1 VSAVTLES
9 DFLAAYRAVLA
20 KWPDDVQSLDA
31 PTPYGATRVHVCG
44 PAGGEPLVLLCGG
57 GATSTVWFGVAAKL
71 SGAARVYAV
80 DLIGDAGLSVPRGR
94 RVTDGRDLMWWLDAV
109 FDHCGLDQP
118 SIAGH
123 SYGAWLALGY
133 ATHAPERVRRLA
145 LFDPTDCFAGLA
157 TGYRLRAVPSL
168 VWHNRRTVRALLRW
182 ETKGRR
188 LDADWLR
195 LVGLG
200 HELPGIRLLMSR
212 RPSTERLAVVTA
224 PTLVLLAGRSR
235 VHDVAKVADGARESL
250 PDARVVT
257 LAEATHHTMP
267 TEDAD
272 QIGAELASH
281 LA

>member
-1 VSAVTLES
+1 MAVQA

-20 KWPDDVQSLDA
+20 KWPDDVETLDV
-31 PTPYGATRVHVCG
+31 PTQYGATRVHVCG
-44 PAGGEPLVLLCGG
+44 PAAGEPLVLFCGG
-57 GATSTVWFGVAAKL
+57 GATSTVWYGVAAKL
-71 SGAARVYAV
+71 AGALRVYAV

-109 FDHCGLDQP
+109 FDHCGLD
-118 SIAGH
+118 SVSVAGH
-123 SYGAWLALGY
+123 AYGAWLALGY

-145 LFDPTDCFAGLA
+145 LLDPTDCFAGL
-157 TGYRLRAVPSL
+157 TVGYRLRAVPSHL
-168 VWHNRRTVRALLRW
+168 RHNRRTVQALLRW
-182 ETKGRR
+182 ETGGRR

-200 HELPGIRLLMSR
+200 HELPGTRLLMSR
-212 RPSTERLAVVTA
+212 RPSAERLVAVTA

-235 VHDVAKVADGARESL
+235 VHDVARVADGARASL
-250 PDARVVT
+250 ADSRVVT

-281 LA
+281 VA

>member
-1 VSAVTLES
+1 MVTVQA

-20 KWPDDVQSLDA
+20 KWPDDVEALDV

-44 PAGGEPLVLLCGG
+44 PADGAPLVLLGGG

-71 SGAARVYAV
+71 SGAVRVYAV

-94 RVTDGRDLMWWLDAV
+94 RITDGRDLTRWLDAV
-109 FDHCGLDQP
+109 VDQCGLDTV
-118 SIAGH
+118 SLAGH
-123 SYGAWLALGY
+123 SYGGWLALSY
-133 ATHAPERVRRLA
+133 ATQAPERVRRLA
-145 LFDPTDCFAGLA
+145 LLDPTDCFAGLA
-157 TGYRLRAVPSL
+157 LRYRLRAVPSL
-168 VWHNRRTVRALLRW
+168 WWHSRRTIAALLRW
-182 ETKGRR
+182 ETGGRR
-188 LDADWLR
+188 LDEDWLR

-200 HELPGIRLLMSR
+200 RELPGTRLLLSR
-212 RPSTERLAVVTA
+212 QPSAERLTAVIA

-235 VHDVAKVADGARESL
+235 AHDVAKVADAARELL

-272 QIGAELASH
+272 QIGAELANH
-281 LA
+281 FA

>member
-1 VSAVTLES
+1 MAVQA

-20 KWPDDVQSLDA
+20 KWPDDVEALDV

-44 PAGGEPLVLLCGG
+44 PADGAPLVLLSGG

-71 SGAARVYAV
+71 SGALRVYAV

-94 RVTDGRDLMWWLDAV
+94 RVTDGKDLTHWLDIV
-109 FDHCGLDQP
+109 FDHCGLDTV
-118 SIAGH
+118 SLAGH
-123 SYGAWLALGY
+123 AYGGWLALGY
-133 ATHAPERVRRLA
+133 AAHAPERVHRLA
-145 LFDPTDCFAGLA
+145 LLDPTDCFAGLA
-157 TGYRLRAVPSL
+157 MGYRLRSVPSL
-168 VWHNRRTVRALLRW
+168 AWHNRRTLRALLRW
-182 ETKGRR
+182 EAGGRP

-200 HELPGIRLLMSR
+200 HELPGTRLLMSR
-212 RPSTERLAVVTA
+212 QPSAQRLAALTA

-235 VHDVAKVADGARESL
+235 AHNVAKVADSARELL
-250 PDARVVT
+250 PAARVIT

-272 QIGAELASH
+272 QIGAELANH
-281 LA
+281 FA